1 MSLVTQ
7 SYAAGIDKTVNAM
20 REAAPLVHCM
30 TNTVVQNVTAN
41 VLLAAGQA
49 PAMVDHPGEAA
60 TFAQIASGVLINTG
74 TVAPHQVESM
84 PLAAEAA
91 VKAGVPWVLDPVAI
105 GALEVRTSLAH
116 RLLELAPTAIR
127 GNASEISALAGL
139 GAGGR
144 GVDATDSVDDALPA
158 AASLAERTGAV
169 VAVSGKRDLIVWD
182 REGDIRAL
190 WLESGHDLMPR
201 VIGTGCALGATMAG
215 YVSIAPALESLF
227 SDATFAPV
235 DAKALA
241 VLSAHAHV
249 GAAGQ
254 LAGERASRPG
264 SFAVAWIDA
273 LDELSG
279 ADIAA
284 SVRVTEASA

>member
-1 MSLVTQ
+1 M
-7 SYAAGIDKTVNAM
+7 
-20 REAAPLVHCM
+20 
-30 TNTVVQNVTAN
+30 
-41 VLLAAGQA
+41 
-49 PAMVDHPGEAA
+49 
-60 TFAQIASGVLINTG
+60 
-74 TVAPHQVESM
+74 
-84 PLAAEAA
+84 
-91 VKAGVPWVLDPVAI
+91 
-105 GALEVRTSLAH
+105 
-116 RLLELAPTAIR
+116 
-127 GNASEISALAGL
+127 
-139 GAGGR
+139 
-144 GVDATDSVDDALPA
+144 DATDSVDDALPA

-182 REGDIRAL
+182 RDGEIRAL

-215 YVSIAPALESLF
+215 YASIAPALESLF

-241 VLSAHAHV
+241 VLSAHAHF

-254 LAGERASRPG
+254 LAGERAGHPG

-284 SVRVTEASA
+284 RVRVTEASA